1 LSAAITPLCSD
12 SPQMAKIQKNKDPER
27 WLLHRRKGQ
36 GASAATAET
45 FKAEAE
51 NRVVSS
57 SSSLVY
63 SSGQSRAVGGRTLR
77 TTNRGPGG
85 GGDDDDE
92 GAPKRKKEENDM
104 EGDLDEQL
112 FDDEFAD
119 DEEAGPADMDEE
131 EAKEL
136 EVWPLSVVFFI
147 IRLTC
152 VK

>member
-1 LSAAITPLCSD
+1 
-12 SPQMAKIQKNKDPER
+12 MAKIQKNKDPER

-36 GASAATAET
+36 GPSSATSEM

-51 NRVVSS
+51 NRVVSG

-77 TTNRGPGG
+77 TTNRGAQG
-85 GGDDDDE
+85 GGDDDDDE
-92 GAPKRKKEENDM
+92 GGPRRKKEENDM

-119 DEEAGPADMDEE
+119 DDEAGPADMDEE

-136 EVWPLSVVFFI
+136 EVCQPSVI
-147 IRLTC
+147 LT
-152 VK
+152 VVLISAQ

>member
-1 LSAAITPLCSD
+1 MFAAFIPLCSD
-12 SPQMAKIQKNKDPER
+12 PLQMAKIQKNKDPER

-36 GASAATAET
+36 GPSAATSEM

-51 NRVVSS
+51 NRVVSG

-63 SSGQSRAVGGRTLR
+63 SSGQSRATGGRTLR
-77 TTNRGPGG
+77 ATNRGPRGG
-85 GGDDDDE
+85 GGDDDE
-92 GAPKRKKEENDM
+92 GVPRRKEENDM

-112 FDDEFAD
+112 FDEEFAD

-136 EVWPLSVVFFI
+136 EV
-147 IRLTC
+147 
-152 VK
+152 

>member
-1 LSAAITPLCSD
+1 MSLCSD
-12 SPQMAKIQKNKDPER
+12 PLQMAKIQKNKDPER

-36 GASAATAET
+36 APSAATSEM

-63 SSGQSRAVGGRTLR
+63 SSGQSRAIGGRALR
-77 TTNRGPGG
+77 TTNRGPR

-92 GAPKRKKEENDM
+92 GASRRKKENDM

-112 FDDEFAD
+112 FDEEFAD
-119 DEEAGPADMDEE
+119 DEDAGPADMDEE

-136 EVWPLSVVFFI
+136 EVCCHRLSFPTVVLI
-147 IRLTC
+147 
-152 VK
+152 

>member
-1 LSAAITPLCSD
+1 
-12 SPQMAKIQKNKDPER
+12 
-27 WLLHRRKGQ
+27 
-36 GASAATAET
+36 
-45 FKAEAE
+45 
-51 NRVVSS
+51 
-57 SSSLVY
+57 
-63 SSGQSRAVGGRTLR
+63 
-77 TTNRGPGG
+77 
-85 GGDDDDE
+85 
-92 GAPKRKKEENDM
+92 M